1 MPDNDEKIK
10 HTQETRIKEIL
21 HQIIEN
27 DGLTKKE
34 LKDYYI
40 NELGYNLKTKSAYM
54 MFKRDLKEL
63 VEKKIIWFNE
73 INDSKQFTI
82 NKNFGFPLD
91 SAYHASGIYTIFFF
105 GFKKGIIG
113 KTDVLTVINP
123 TIFDEI
129 GEGFELDL

>member
-27 DGLTKKE
+27 DGLTKEE
-34 LKDYYI
+34 LKYYYT

-54 MFKRDLKEL
+54 MFKRDLEEL

-105 GFKKGIIG
+105 GSKKGIIG

>member
-27 DGLTKKE
+27 DGLTKEE
-34 LKDYYI
+34 LKYYYT

-82 NKNFGFPLD
+82 NKNFGFPLN

>member
-10 HTQETRIKEIL
+10 YTQETRIKEIL

-27 DGLTKKE
+27 DGLTKEE
-34 LKDYYI
+34 LKYYYT

-54 MFKRDLKEL
+54 MFKRDLEEL

-113 KTDVLTVINP
+113 KTSVLTVINP

>member
-54 MFKRDLKEL
+54 MFKRDLEEL

-82 NKNFGFPLD
+82 NKNFGFPLN

-129 GEGFELDL
+129 GDYSFELD

>member
-27 DGLTKKE
+27 DGLTKEE
-34 LKDYYI
+34 LKYYYT

-54 MFKRDLKEL
+54 MFKRDLEEL

-113 KTDVLTVINP
+113 KTDVLTVINRK
-123 TIFDEI
+123 IFDEI
-129 GEGFELDL
+129 GEGFELD

>member
-27 DGLTKKE
+27 DGLTKEE
-34 LKDYYI
+34 LKYYYT

-54 MFKRDLKEL
+54 MFKRDLEEL

-82 NKNFGFPLD
+82 NKNFGFPLN

>member
-54 MFKRDLKEL
+54 MFKRDLEEL
-63 VEKKIIWFNE
+63 LEKKIIWFNE

>member
-27 DGLTKKE
+27 DGLTKEE
-34 LKDYYI
+34 LKYYYT

-54 MFKRDLKEL
+54 MFKRDLEEL

-82 NKNFGFPLD
+82 NKNFGFPLN

-105 GFKKGIIG
+105 SFKKGIIG

>member
-10 HTQETRIKEIL
+10 YTQETRIKEIL

-27 DGLTKKE
+27 DGLTKEE
-34 LKDYYI
+34 LKYYYT

-54 MFKRDLKEL
+54 MFKRDLEEL

>member
-27 DGLTKKE
+27 DGLTKEE
-34 LKDYYI
+34 LKYYYT

-54 MFKRDLKEL
+54 MFKRDLEEL

-113 KTDVLTVINP
+113 KTDVLTVITP

-129 GEGFELDL
+129 GDYALEI

>member
-27 DGLTKKE
+27 DGLTKEE
-34 LKDYYI
+34 LKYYYT

-54 MFKRDLKEL
+54 MFKRDLEEL

-73 INDSKQFTI
+73 INNSNQFTI
-82 NKNFGFPLD
+82 NKNFGFPLN

-129 GEGFELDL
+129 GDYSFELD

>member
-10 HTQETRIKEIL
+10 YTQETRIKEIL

-27 DGLTKKE
+27 DGLTKEE
-34 LKDYYI
+34 LKYYYT

-54 MFKRDLKEL
+54 MFKRDLEEL

-82 NKNFGFPLD
+82 NKNFGFPLN

-129 GEGFELDL
+129 GDYQLEI

>member
-27 DGLTKKE
+27 DGLTKEE
-34 LKDYYI
+34 LKYYYT

-54 MFKRDLKEL
+54 MFKRDLEEL

-82 NKNFGFPLD
+82 NKNFGFPLN
-91 SAYHASGIYTIFFF
+91 SAYHASGIYTVFFF